1 MPLTIGVDVGGT
13 KIAAGVVDDDGH
25 ILAQLR
31 RETPSSDSVATVDA
45 VAGLA
50 AELAL
55 AHEVEGIG
63 IGAPGFIDETRS
75 IVRFAPN
82 LAWRE
87 EPLGEAVHKR
97 TNLPVV
103 VENDANSAAW
113 AEARFG
119 AARDHSDVVM
129 LTIGTGV
136 GGGIVIGNRLVPR
149 SFRHRRRDRAYE
161 RRSGRATVRLRESR
175 LLRAVRERPGARTR
189 GP

>member
-31 RETPSSDSVATVDA
+31 RETPSSNSAATVDA

-97 TNLPVV
+97 TQF
-103 VENDANSAAW
+103 
-113 AEARFG
+113 ARCRG
-119 AARDHSDVVM
+119 ERRQLCS
-129 LTIGTGV
+129 L
-136 GGGIVIGNRLVPR
+136 GGGTV
-149 SFRHRRRDRAYE
+149 
-161 RRSGRATVRLRESR
+161 SGRLATT
-175 LLRAVRERPGARTR
+175 AM
-189 GP
+189 